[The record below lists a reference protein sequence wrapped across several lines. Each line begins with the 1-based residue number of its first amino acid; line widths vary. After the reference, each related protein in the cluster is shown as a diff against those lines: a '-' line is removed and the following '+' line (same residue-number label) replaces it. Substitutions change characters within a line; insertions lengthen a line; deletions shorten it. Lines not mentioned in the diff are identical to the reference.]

1 MQVTLW
7 DTAGGERFRTLTNN
21 FYRDA
26 HGAMLVYSVEDSY
39 TFENLK
45 DWIEDAT
52 PYINL
57 DTFEWELLGNKSDL
71 ANEVGRE
78 RVKTRLEHLNSN
90 LFYHVSAKNGNNVM
104 EAFNHLITTIHKK
117 CTTKQVTHSSHS
129 RQREN
134 TIVVDSTTAA
144 SGGKRSSCC

>member
-1 MQVTLW
+1 MSLW

-45 DWIEDAT
+45 DWIDDAA
-52 PYINL
+52 PYIDL
-57 DTFEWELLGNKSDL
+57 DMFEWELVGNKCDLGN
-71 ANEVGRE
+71 EVEKE
-78 RVKTRLEHLNSN
+78 RVQARLDQLKAK
-90 LFYHVSAKNGNNVM
+90 LFYQTSAKTGKNV
-104 EAFNHLITTIHKK
+104 EQAFNSLVSTIHKK
-117 CTTKQVTHSSHS
+117 CTMKQATSQT

-134 TIVVDSTTAA
+134 TVVVDSTAT
-144 SGGKRSSCC
+144 SSEQKKNSCC